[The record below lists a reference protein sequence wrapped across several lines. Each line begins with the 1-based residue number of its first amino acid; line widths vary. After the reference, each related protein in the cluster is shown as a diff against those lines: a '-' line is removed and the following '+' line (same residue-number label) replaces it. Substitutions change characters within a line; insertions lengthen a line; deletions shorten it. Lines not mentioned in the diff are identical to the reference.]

1 MLSAK
6 ERLKISLIQKKNKL
20 KKYKEE
26 VWREMD
32 KEFAAAADNGATQAT
47 YRNRKTFMVEV
58 FSYEEMRE
66 IVHSLAF
73 DLKDLGYKII
83 KTHFEKGEVLYYI
96 ELEVSW
102 NSTSNPQKKSK
113 N

>member
-6 ERLKISLIQKKNKL
+6 ERLKISLIQKEKKL
-20 KKYKEE
+20 KEYKEE

-58 FSYEEMRE
+58 FSYEEIRE
-66 IVHSLAF
+66 LITSLSR
-73 DLKDLGYKII
+73 DLERLGYKIL
-83 KTHFEKGEVLYYI
+83 KTHFKKCEVVYYV
-96 ELEVSW
+96 ELKIAW
-102 NSTSNPQKKSK
+102 D
-113 N
+113 